1 MILEVLPAHRR
12 HHGVGIRVPAS
23 LSKTVE
29 DSGHASTAA
38 TNGEAVADE
47 QNPMLGMNW
56 RRAEQPDHSKHQTD
70 LNA

>member
-1 MILEVLPAHRR
+1 VTAGLR
-12 HHGVGIRVPAS
+12 
-23 LSKTVE
+23 KTVE
-29 DSGHASTAA
+29 DSGHATTAA